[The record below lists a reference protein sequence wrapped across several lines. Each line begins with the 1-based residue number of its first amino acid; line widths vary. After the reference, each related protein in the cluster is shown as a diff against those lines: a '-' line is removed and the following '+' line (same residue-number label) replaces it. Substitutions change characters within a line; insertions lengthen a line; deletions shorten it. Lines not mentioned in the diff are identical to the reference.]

1 MEEFNLYNH
10 LQLNEGAYFYELGV
24 KTITKKAIKDL
35 FSDVLEGLDFATLYK
50 TIKQE
55 ENVGKD
61 GKDRALCSLLIF
73 SYQSVP
79 SFFDFDK
86 DSFPKKLT
94 ERKIGYLLI
103 VEIRN
108 HVVIVKKN
116 VSHLSSFLNNFVPI
130 DAEVIA
136 GVLVDNATDFQK
148 MQLANINITKDAMRS
163 KSYEANNLR
172 ISMPLFGV
180 NQNIINS
187 VRFVNSD
194 GVCAVSVNTSRIA
207 KFGEKKGLLLL
218 IEWMNSM
225 IYNIENYVPT
235 DTFLSRFAKPQTW
248 RSKGK
253 ELLPT
258 AFLFNIF
265 ELENYIQ
272 TELNDKSIYRKIG
285 RDDYK
290 LWTDSFYRIFRKGSE
305 SVELTQF
312 SDGIYLY
319 KSVGV
324 NKQVN
329 GLRFYVSEPV
339 KSLYYKDNNGKYLAL
354 SSLINSLHCYSVC
367 FSDYSY
373 IYSGGKLYN
382 NTDIESDFDSIL
394 TILKPIDEIS
404 LVVSEKGSG
413 YDEKSKDFSDN
424 CIFNVVENCIF
435 NDADILICDD
445 MGNEWADHI
454 ALKENT
460 LSFIHSKY
468 KNEGLSASNFQD
480 IIGQAIKNI
489 GNMMPNEVELK
500 NKIEK
505 FKNSNWQGTGI
516 TKCRRGNI
524 DDYEVAYK
532 QLMQNPNKVREVC
545 LVVNFISKEKLSKAF
560 DKLKRKEP
568 FKQRNSVIQ
577 LAWLLNGFIST
588 CKQADLNCII
598 YCTK

>member
-1 MEEFNLYNH
+1 MSKFNLYKH

-35 FSDVLEGLDFATLYK
+35 FSDVLEGLDFQILDK
-50 TIKQE
+50 NIKQE
-55 ENVGKD
+55 ENIGKD

-86 DSFPKKLT
+86 DSFPKQLA

-103 VEIRN
+103 VEIRK
-108 HVVIVKKN
+108 HVVVIKKN

-148 MQLANINITKDAMRS
+148 MQLANINITKDAMRT

-180 NQNIINS
+180 NQNIITS
-187 VRFVNSD
+187 MRFVNSD
-194 GVCAVSVNTSRIA
+194 GVCAVTVNTSRIA
-207 KFGEKKGLLLL
+207 KFGEKKGILLL

-265 ELENYIQ
+265 ELESYIQ
-272 TELNDKSIYRKIG
+272 TELNDKSIYRKIS

-290 LWTDSFYRIFRKGSE
+290 LWTECFYRIFRKGSE

-312 SDGIYLY
+312 TDGIYLY

-329 GLRFYVSEPV
+329 GLQFYASGPA
-339 KSLYYKDNNGKYLAL
+339 KSLYYKADNGKYLTL

-382 NTDIESDFDSIL
+382 NFEIESDFDSIL

-413 YDEKSKDFSDN
+413 YDEKSKFFSEN
-424 CIFNVVENCIF
+424 CLFNVVENCIF

-454 ALKENT
+454 ALKDST

-480 IIGQAIKNI
+480 IMVLRQ
-489 GNMMPNEVELK
+489 
-500 NKIEK
+500 
-505 FKNSNWQGTGI
+505 FRW
-516 TKCRRGNI
+516 
-524 DDYEVAYK
+524 
-532 QLMQNPNKVREVC
+532 
-545 LVVNFISKEKLSKAF
+545 
-560 DKLKRKEP
+560 
-568 FKQRNSVIQ
+568 
-577 LAWLLNGFIST
+577 
-588 CKQADLNCII
+588 
-598 YCTK
+598 